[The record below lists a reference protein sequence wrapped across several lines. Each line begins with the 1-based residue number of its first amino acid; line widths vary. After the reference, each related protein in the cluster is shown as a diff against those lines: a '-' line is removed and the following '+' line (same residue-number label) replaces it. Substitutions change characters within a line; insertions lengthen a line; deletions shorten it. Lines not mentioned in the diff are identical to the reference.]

1 MTEQSRAYAE
11 AVYALAAEAGQ
22 QKTYLEGLRTA
33 QKLIFDEPEYVDLL
47 ASPAISQQE
56 RASLLEQA
64 MGDILPE
71 QVLSFLQILCAHDQI
86 RILPDCIEEYER
98 LYQITVS
105 VSTAYVTSAVVLSDE
120 EKALLQ
126 KKLEKISGHTVI
138 MDCRV
143 DKTLLGGMT
152 VQMDGK
158 VMDGSLR
165 HRLHEVKE
173 VMQQ

>member
-22 QKTYLEGLRTA
+22 QKAYLEGLQTA

-47 ASPAISQQE
+47 ASPAIPQQE
-56 RASLLEQA
+56 RAALLEQA
-64 MGDILPE
+64 LGDILPE
-71 QVLSFLQILCAHDQI
+71 QVLSFLQILCAHDRI
-86 RILPDCIEEYER
+86 RALPECVGEYAR
-98 LYQITVS
+98 LYQITAS
-105 VSTAYVTSAVVLSDE
+105 VSTAYVTSAVELSDE

-138 MDCRV
+138 LDCRV

-158 VMDGSLR
+158 VLDGSLR